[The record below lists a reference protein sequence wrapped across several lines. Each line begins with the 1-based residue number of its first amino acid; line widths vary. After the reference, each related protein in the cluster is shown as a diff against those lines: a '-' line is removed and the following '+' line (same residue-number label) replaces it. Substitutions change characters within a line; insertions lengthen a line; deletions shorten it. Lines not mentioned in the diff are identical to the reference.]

1 MLNIMKKKGNYIFF
15 KITADKNLSLFY
27 SIYILYFVIVTY
39 NLLVKEGADYIV
51 AKHDIEIRRYL
62 AWRKKVR
69 GKTIP
74 VRLYEIIYVGLT
86 MLWSKM
92 GKPPLNR
99 AIHEYTV
106 RKQYKEELMSGDLFQ
121 KLISEIKE
129 TPCEDKTGYYLEN
142 SRETLS
148 QKDLE
153 QFSKEK
159 KSIVQ
164 ELATNNKVERYRA
177 VFKFCEF
184 YQSWAL
190 AKKSVQAEDITRQ
203 GNFEIH
209 SELPLKIKN
218 YNKSS

>member
-1 MLNIMKKKGNYIFF
+1 M
-15 KITADKNLSLFY
+15 
-27 SIYILYFVIVTY
+27 
-39 NLLVKEGADYIV
+39 
-51 AKHDIEIRRYL
+51 EIRRYL

-74 VRLYEIIYVGLT
+74 VRLYEIIYVGLV

-92 GKPPLNR
+92 GKPPLSR
-99 AIHEYTV
+99 TIHEYIV
-106 RKQYKEELMSGDLFQ
+106 RKQYKEELMSGYLFN
-121 KLISEIKE
+121 KLITEIKE
-129 TPCEDKTGYYLEN
+129 TPCEDKTGYYLAN

-148 QKDLE
+148 QKDLK

-164 ELATNNKVERYRA
+164 ELTTNNKIERYRT
-177 VFKFCEF
+177 VFKFCEL

-190 AKKSVQAEDITRQ
+190 AKKSIQAEDITRQ

-209 SELPLKIKN
+209 PELPLKIVN
-218 YNKSS
+218 